1 MKKLTIFSL
10 LIALPSIL
18 LARVEIL
25 DRVAVIVDDGLIM
38 ESQITQSI
46 LEIKMNMQ
54 SQNMPIP
61 PADEMREQVIER
73 LIIEELQLQLG
84 DLYGIRISDGEL
96 NQTFNT
102 IAANNKLSL
111 EEFIVTIQEA
121 GQSYESLREKIRNDM
136 IIQRVQR
143 GRVGNEINITEQEFE
158 SFMKTDPA
166 VAQIRPEL
174 SVRQILVKTENKAQS
189 VLARLDANESFEAI
203 AKEISLAGNAS
214 SGGLM
219 PWRKIADMPKVF
231 GEALEEEVV
240 GTVTAPISTG
250 SGFHILKIEEKRG
263 PFVKYEDQWNV
274 RHILLMPTAIRD
286 LAATL
291 NEIEDIRNRIMTGE
305 DFGELAKEFSEDE
318 GSALNGG
325 DLDWFTK
332 GTMVTQFEDMMLSSE
347 NNIVSEVFQTDYGYH
362 FLEVL
367 GTRNFDKTSELIE
380 DRAYSGLY
388 SRKFDE
394 ELENTLR
401 SIRAEAFVEIKT
413 LD

>member
-240 GTVTAPISTG
+240 GTVTSPISTG

-332 GTMVTQFEDMMLSSE
+332 GTMVTQFEDMMLSSQ
-347 NNIVSEVFQTDYGYH
+347 NNVVSEVFQTDYGYH

>member
-240 GTVTAPISTG
+240 GTVPGPISTG

>member
-10 LIALPSIL
+10 LIGLPSIL

-38 ESQITQSI
+38 ESQIEESI
-46 LEIKMNMQ
+46 KEVEMNVRA
-54 SQNMPIP
+54 QNIQMP
-61 PADEMREQVIER
+61 PANELREQVIER

-96 NQTFNT
+96 NQSINT
-102 IAANNKLSL
+102 IAANNQLSL
-111 EEFIVTIQEA
+111 EEFIFTVEEA
-121 GQSYESLREKIRNDM
+121 GQSYESLREKIRSDM

-158 SFMKTDPA
+158 SFMRTDPS

-174 SVRQILVKTENKAQS
+174 LVRQILVKTEKKAQS
-189 VLARLDANESFEAI
+189 VLARLDANESFEVI

-231 GEALEEEVV
+231 GEALLEEIV
-240 GTVTAPISTG
+240 GTISNPISTG

-286 LAATL
+286 LTATFD
-291 NEIEDIRNRIMTGE
+291 EMEDIRNKVISGE
-305 DFGELAKEFSEDE
+305 DFGALAKEFSEDT

-325 DLDWFTK
+325 DLGWFAK
-332 GTMVTQFEDMMLSSE
+332 GVMVGQFEEMMLSSE
-347 NNIVSEVFQTDYGYH
+347 NNVISEVFQTDYGYH

-367 GTRNFDKTSELIE
+367 GTRNFDKTSEEIE
-380 DRAYSGLY
+380 DRAYNGLY

-401 SIRAEAFVEIKT
+401 SMRAEAFVEIKT

>member
-10 LIALPSIL
+10 LIMLPSMV

-38 ESQITQSI
+38 ESQINESI
-46 LEIKMNMQ
+46 LEIKMSMQ
-54 SQNMPIP
+54 AQNIPIP
-61 PADEMREQVIER
+61 PSNELREEVIER

-96 NQTFNT
+96 NQTMVT
-102 IAANNKLSL
+102 IASNNNLPL
-111 EEFIVTIQEA
+111 EDFIKTIEEA
-121 GQSYESLREKIRNDM
+121 GQSYELVREKIRKDM

-143 GRVGNEINITEQEFE
+143 GKVGNEISITEQEFK
-158 SFMKTDPA
+158 SFMKTDTS

-174 SVRQILVKTENKAQS
+174 SVRQILVKTENKSQS
-189 VLARLDANESFEAI
+189 VISRLDAGEDFETI
-203 AKEISLAGNAS
+203 VREVSIAGNAS

-219 PWRKIADMPKVF
+219 PWRRVADMPEIF
-231 GEALEEEVV
+231 GKALEEEIV
-240 GTVTAPISTG
+240 GTITAPIPSG
-250 SGFHILKIEEKRG
+250 SGFHILKLEEKRG
-263 PFVKYEDQWNV
+263 PFVKYEDQWNA

-286 LAATL
+286 LNATL
-291 NEIEDIRNRIMTGE
+291 KEIEDIRNRILAGE

-318 GSALNGG
+318 GSAQRGG
-325 DLDWFTK
+325 DLDWFSK
-332 GTMVTQFEDMMLSSE
+332 GTMVKEFEDMMLNSE
-347 NNIVSEVFQTDYGYH
+347 LNTVSEVFQTGYGYH

-367 GTRNFDKTSELIE
+367 GKRNFDKTSELIE
-380 DRAYSGLY
+380 DRAYSALY

-401 SIRAEAFVEIKT
+401 SIRAEAFVEIKD

>member
-10 LIALPSIL
+10 LIALPSIA

-54 SQNMPIP
+54 AQNMPIP

-102 IAANNKLSL
+102 IAANNQLSL

-158 SFMKTDPA
+158 SFMMTDPS

-174 SVRQILVKTENKAQS
+174 SVRQILVKTEKKAQS
-189 VLARLDANESFEAI
+189 VIEKLDNDEDFETIAREV
-203 AKEISLAGNAS
+203 SLAGNAS

-231 GEALEEEVV
+231 GAALKEEIV
-240 GTVTAPISTG
+240 GTVTSPISTG

-286 LAATL
+286 SSATL
-291 NEIEDIRNRIMTGE
+291 NEIEDIRNRVLAGE

-325 DLDWFTK
+325 DLDWFPQ
-332 GTMVTQFEDMMLSSE
+332 GVMVSQFEEMMLKSE
-347 NNIVSEVFQTDYGYH
+347 NNVVSEVFQTDYGYH

-367 GTRNFDKTSELIE
+367 GARNFDKTSELIE

>member
-10 LIALPSIL
+10 LIALPSIV

-46 LEIKMNMQ
+46 LEISMNMEA
-54 SQNMPIP
+54 QNMPIP

-84 DLYGIRISDGEL
+84 DAFGIRISDGEL

-102 IAANNKLSL
+102 IAANNQLSL
-111 EEFIVTIQEA
+111 EDFIVTIQEA

-143 GRVGNEINITEQEFE
+143 GKVGNEINITEQEFE
-158 SFMKTDPA
+158 SFMQTDPS

-174 SVRQILVKTENKAQS
+174 LVRQILVKNEKTALS
-189 VLARLDANESFEAI
+189 VIERLEANENFEAI
-203 AKEISLAGNAS
+203 AKEVSLAGNAS

-231 GEALEEEVV
+231 GAALEEEVV

-263 PFVKYEDQWNV
+263 AFVKYEDQWNV

-286 LAATL
+286 LASTL
-291 NEIEDIRNRIMTGE
+291 NEIEDIRSRVMAGE
-305 DFGELAKEFSEDE
+305 NFGELAKEFSEDE

-347 NNIVSEVFQTDYGYH
+347 NNVVSEVFQTDYGYH

-380 DRAYSGLY
+380 DRAYSALY

>member
-1 MKKLTIFSL
+1 MCIRDS
-10 LIALPSIL
+10 PS
-18 LARVEIL
+18 
-25 DRVAVIVDDGLIM
+25 
-38 ESQITQSI
+38 
-46 LEIKMNMQ
+46 
-54 SQNMPIP
+54 
-61 PADEMREQVIER
+61 
-73 LIIEELQLQLG
+73 
-84 DLYGIRISDGEL
+84 
-96 NQTFNT
+96 
-102 IAANNKLSL
+102 
-111 EEFIVTIQEA
+111 
-121 GQSYESLREKIRNDM
+121 
-136 IIQRVQR
+136 
-143 GRVGNEINITEQEFE
+143 
-158 SFMKTDPA
+158 

-174 SVRQILVKTENKAQS
+174 SVRQILVKTEKKAQS
-189 VLARLDANESFEAI
+189 VIEKLDNNEDFETIAREV
-203 AKEISLAGNAS
+203 SLAGNAS

-231 GEALEEEVV
+231 GAALEEEIV
-240 GTVTAPISTG
+240 GTVTSPISTG

-286 LAATL
+286 SSATL
-291 NEIEDIRNRIMTGE
+291 NEIEDIRNRVLAGE

-325 DLDWFTK
+325 DLDWFPQ
-332 GTMVTQFEDMMLSSE
+332 GVMVSQFEEMMLKSE
-347 NNIVSEVFQTDYGYH
+347 NNVVSEVFQTDYGYH

-367 GTRNFDKTSELIE
+367 GARNFDKTSELIE

>member
-1 MKKLTIFSL
+1 MYKRQL
-10 LIALPSIL
+10 LIALPSIA

-54 SQNMPIP
+54 AQNMPIP

-102 IAANNKLSL
+102 IAANNQLSL

-158 SFMKTDPA
+158 SFMKTDPS
-166 VAQIRPEL
+166 VAQIRPEF
-174 SVRQILVKTENKAQS
+174 SVRQILVKTEKKAQS
-189 VLARLDANESFEAI
+189 VIEKLDNNEDFETIARDV
-203 AKEISLAGNAS
+203 SLAGNAS

-231 GEALEEEVV
+231 GAALEEEIV
-240 GTVTAPISTG
+240 GTVTSPISTG
-250 SGFHILKIEEKRG
+250 SGFHIC
-263 PFVKYEDQWNV
+263 
-274 RHILLMPTAIRD
+274 LLYTSPSPRD
-286 LAATL
+286 
-291 NEIEDIRNRIMTGE
+291 
-305 DFGELAKEFSEDE
+305 
-318 GSALNGG
+318 
-325 DLDWFTK
+325 
-332 GTMVTQFEDMMLSSE
+332 
-347 NNIVSEVFQTDYGYH
+347 
-362 FLEVL
+362 
-367 GTRNFDKTSELIE
+367 
-380 DRAYSGLY
+380 
-388 SRKFDE
+388 
-394 ELENTLR
+394 
-401 SIRAEAFVEIKT
+401 
-413 LD
+413 

>member
-143 GRVGNEINITEQEFE
+143 GRVGNEINITEQESE

-240 GTVTAPISTG
+240 GTVTSPISTG

>member
-240 GTVTAPISTG
+240 GTVTSPISTG

-325 DLDWFTK
+325 DLDWFAK

>member
-10 LIALPSIL
+10 LIALPSIV

-46 LEIKMNMQ
+46 LEISMNMEA
-54 SQNMPIP
+54 QNMPIP

-84 DLYGIRISDGEL
+84 DAFGIRISDGEL

-102 IAANNKLSL
+102 IAANNQLSL
-111 EEFIVTIQEA
+111 EDFIVTIQEA

-143 GRVGNEINITEQEFE
+143 GKVGNEINITEQEFE
-158 SFMKTDPA
+158 SFMQTDPS

-174 SVRQILVKTENKAQS
+174 LVRQILVKNEKTALS
-189 VLARLDANESFEAI
+189 VIERLEANENFETI
-203 AKEISLAGNAS
+203 AKEVSLAGNAS

-240 GTVTAPISTG
+240 GTVTSPISTG

-401 SIRAEAFVEIKT
+401 SIRAEAFVVIKT

>member
-10 LIALPSIL
+10 LIALPSL
-18 LARVEIL
+18 VLARVEIL

-38 ESQITQSI
+38 ESQITKSI
-46 LEIKMNMQ
+46 LDVKMNMQ
-54 SQNMPIP
+54 AQNMPMP
-61 PADEMREQVIER
+61 PLEEIRKQVIEK

-84 DLYGIRISDGEL
+84 DLFGIRISDGEL

-102 IAANNKLSL
+102 IAANNQLSL
-111 EEFIVTIQEA
+111 EEFIITIEEA
-121 GQSYESLREKIRNDM
+121 GQSYESVREKIRNDM

-143 GRVGNEINITEQEFE
+143 GKVGNEINITEQEFE
-158 SFMKTDPA
+158 SFMKTDPS
-166 VAQIRPEL
+166 VAQLRPEL
-174 SVRQILVKTENKAQS
+174 SVRQILVKNEKKAQA
-189 VLARLDANESFEAI
+189 VLERLDADESFELI
-203 AKEISLAGNAS
+203 AREVSLAGNAA

-219 PWRKIADMPKVF
+219 PWRKIADMPEPF
-231 GEALEEEVV
+231 RLALMEEIV
-240 GTVTAPISTG
+240 GTVSAPISTG

-286 LAATL
+286 LPSTL
-291 NEIEDIRNRIMTGE
+291 VEIEDVRNRIIAGE
-305 DFGELAKEFSEDE
+305 DFDTLAKEFSEDE

-325 DLDWFTK
+325 DLDWF
-332 GTMVTQFEDMMLSSE
+332 GTGMMVEQFETVMLASK
-347 NNIVSEVFQTDYGYH
+347 NNVLSDVFQTDYGYH

-367 GTRNFDKTSELIE
+367 GTRNFDKTTELIE

-401 SIRAEAFVEIKT
+401 SIRAEAFVEIKN